1 MRRKRR
7 RCSRRLWAASPSP
20 GPANEMLMMML
31 MMMMMMTI
39 MVETGERRKERRKA
53 AVAGGDRDPGRDRG
67 IARDRILL
75 VDPGRDRGI
84 GPLANHPGSTRGIGE
99 GRKGIVTIAII
110 VAESIPM
117 MTRTDAIVVV
127 VLDRDRDRD
136 LAVRVSIGARDI
148 GIGQAE
154 AEVGTTITVGA
165 DQGLDRVID
174 MIAEAGLVG
183 ATAEVKVA
191 AAATANLHRSV
202 MTKKYPNLQPPPS
215 RLALAF
221 RADQVGL
228 AQVVVVVAGE

>member
-1 MRRKRR
+1 
-7 RCSRRLWAASPSP
+7 
-20 GPANEMLMMML
+20 MLMMML
-31 MMMMMMTI
+31 MLMMTI
-39 MVETGERRKERRKA
+39 MVETEERRKERRKA

-165 DQGLDRVID
+165 DQGLVRVID

-183 ATAEVKVA
+183 ATAEVKVAAA

>member
-1 MRRKRR
+1 
-7 RCSRRLWAASPSP
+7 
-20 GPANEMLMMML
+20 ML
-31 MMMMMMTI
+31 MMMMTI
-39 MVETGERRKERRKA
+39 MAETGERRKERRKA

-84 GPLANHPGSTRGIGE
+84 GPLANHPGSTRVIGE
-99 GRKGIVTIAII
+99 GRNGIVTIAII

-127 VLDRDRDRD
+127 VLDRDRDLDLD

-183 ATAEVKVA
+183 ATAEVSVA

-228 AQVVVVVAGE
+228 AQVVVVAAGE